1 MYCRKCGAQ
10 VPDGNKFCTS
20 CGAPM
25 DDPTVEA
32 ASAPEQG
39 ATQMWQEGAA
49 PTTVMGGGAA
59 PAGDCGWDVTQTSVL
74 GESQVEDTA
83 GMAGAS
89 FESAPYAQ
97 PYDESAYVDGPQKKA
112 GRGLVAA
119 AVVMGLLA
127 VLAVGAVVVVF
138 ADPFGL
144 NLLGSEQPEDAEESE
159 DADSKKD
166 EDKDK
171 DEKDDKKDDKSD
183 EDEEVV
189 DKDDKDDADDADDE
203 AKVELIAIGEA
214 PSKTEYKVGEDL
226 DPSGLVLTLVYDNG
240 EKEDV
245 RYSSSNAAD
254 FSFDPSTLDSAGDVG
269 VTVTYEGFEAVFT
282 VEVEEVQQSNPGGGS
297 GSGSGGGSTTPS
309 SGSYVLPDS
318 STRLYSASELQGL
331 SNWDL
336 YIARNEIYAR
346 HGRMFQKDDL
356 QSYFNGQS
364 WYTPRYSPEQFDSMG
379 LLNSTEQQNAA
390 TILSI
395 EQSRGSEY
403 L

>member
-1 MYCRKCGAQ
+1 M
-10 VPDGNKFCTS
+10 
-20 CGAPM
+20 
-25 DDPTVEA
+25 
-32 ASAPEQG
+32 
-39 ATQMWQEGAA
+39 
-49 PTTVMGGGAA
+49 
-59 PAGDCGWDVTQTSVL
+59 
-74 GESQVEDTA
+74 
-83 GMAGAS
+83 
-89 FESAPYAQ
+89 
-97 PYDESAYVDGPQKKA
+97 
-112 GRGLVAA
+112 
-119 AVVMGLLA
+119 
-127 VLAVGAVVVVF
+127 
-138 ADPFGL
+138 
-144 NLLGSEQPEDAEESE
+144 
-159 DADSKKD
+159 
-166 EDKDK
+166 
-171 DEKDDKKDDKSD
+171 
-183 EDEEVV
+183 
-189 DKDDKDDADDADDE
+189 
-203 AKVELIAIGEA
+203 
-214 PSKTEYKVGEDL
+214 GEDL

>member
-1 MYCRKCGAQ
+1 MYCRNCGAQ

-20 CGAPM
+20 CGSPM
-25 DDPTVEA
+25 DNPTVGAPSPSDQGKTQTWQDEA
-32 ASAPEQG
+32 AQ
-39 ATQMWQEGAA
+39 
-49 PTTVMGGGAA
+49 TTVMGGGTAPTGNPDWGAA
-59 PAGDCGWDVTQTSVL
+59 QTSVM
-74 GESQVEDTA
+74 GAGQVEDTA

-97 PYDESAYVDGPQKKA
+97 PYDESAYVGGPQKKG
-112 GRGLVAA
+112 GRGLIAVAVA
-119 AVVMGLLA
+119 MALLA

-138 ADPFGL
+138 VDPFGL
-144 NLLGSEQPEDAEESE
+144 NLLGSEQTEEPEDA
-159 DADSKKD
+159 DAKK
-166 EDKDK
+166 
-171 DEKDDKKDDKSD
+171 EKDDKDK
-183 EDEEVV
+183 E
-189 DKDDKDDADDADDE
+189 KDDKDESAKDDDEKDEEDAKEDEEAE

-240 EKEDV
+240 DKEDV
-245 RYSSSNAAD
+245 RYSSNNAAD
-254 FSFDPSTLDSAGDVG
+254 FSFDPSTLDSAGDIG
-269 VTVTYEGFEAVFT
+269 VTVTYEGLEAVFT
-282 VEVEEVQQSNPGGGS
+282 VEVEEDQQADPNGGS
-297 GSGSGGGSTTPS
+297 GNGSGGGSTVPS

-346 HGRMFQKDDL
+346 HGRTFQKDDL
-356 QSYFNGQS
+356 QSYFNSQS
-364 WYTPRYSPEQFDSMG
+364 WYTPLYSPEQFDSLG
-379 LLNSTEQQNAA
+379 LLNSTEQQNAS